1 MIRVR
6 LLAALLCVASL
17 SLAHKV
23 RVDFDHSTSFGAY
36 KTYCLKGFANKN
48 SPLPA
53 FPNQLIQDRIAGYIE
68 EALAARGLKRASTAE
83 DLRVSYRIDVREQPQ
98 YITYGD
104 GWGPGWGWDG
114 WGYGWGAGSGFSTT
128 TVQMTYEGTLVVDMV
143 DVKRNKL
150 VFEGTS
156 AQSISSRPEK
166 NSKKLAKAVA
176 EVFEKYPPR
185 P

>member
-36 KTYCLKGFANKN
+36 KTYCLKGFANKT

-68 EALAARGLKRASTAE
+68 EALAARGLKHASTAE
-83 DLRVSYRIDVREQPQ
+83 DLRVTYRLDVREQPQ
-98 YITYGD
+98 YVTYGD
-104 GWGPGWGWDG
+104 GWGWDG
-114 WGYGWGAGSGFSTT
+114 WWGYGYGWGGGPGFTTT
-128 TVQMTYEGTLVVDMV
+128 TVLMTYEGTLVVDIV

-156 AQSISSRPEK
+156 SQSVSSRPEK

-176 EVFEKYPPR
+176 EVFAKYPPR

>member
-6 LLAALLCVASL
+6 VLAALICAASL
-17 SLAHKV
+17 SLAHRV

-36 KTYCLKGFANKN
+36 KTYCMKGFANKN

-68 EALAARGLKRASTAE
+68 EALAARGLKRASTGE

-104 GWGPGWGWDG
+104 GWGPGWGW
-114 WGYGWGAGSGFSTT
+114 GYGWGAGSGFSTT
-128 TVQMTYEGTLVVDMV
+128 TVQMTYEGTLVVDVV

-156 AQSISSRPEK
+156 AQSVSSRPEK